1 MIELHSSTHRVFV
14 TAVVFIVLTSTVIT
28 LRIIARVKARQF
40 SYLSDGLCFISFLL
54 FCAYAGV
61 MLHYVFDIAGSDPF
75 MPTSSLNL
83 IEFLK
88 VLKTTC
94 PFQHISVILEKIGQD
109 WDGNILYVEQVLFT
123 FSISI
128 VKLSILAFYW
138 SLFGVEK
145 KMKVAI
151 LSITTGCILWWII
164 FTFLAA
170 FRCRPPTNAW
180 KPSAPPGS
188 CIPAPDIFLPL
199 ESTNLVLDILVLC
212 IPVFTIGKLNLSTKK
227 KVSVIGIFLVGVS
240 VCVASVARIIGITK
254 SDHAGMFFWSC
265 MQLGLAIVCSCL
277 PLLGALLKHKKKLSS
292 YPRSSEYNSF
302 RSRTGGTSAFRI
314 TENTSRAADGPW
326 VDSAELQGKSKTQI
340 SAGNEGI
347 RDAEY
352 GLEPLPSNN
361 IRVQKEISV
370 D

>member
-28 LRIIARVKARQF
+28 LRIVALIKARQF

-61 MLHYVFDIAGSDPF
+61 MLHYVFDIARSDPF
-75 MPTSSLNL
+75 MPTSPPNL

-88 VLKTTC
+88 
-94 PFQHISVILEKIGQD
+94 
-109 WDGNILYVEQVLFT
+109 ILYVEQVIFT

-128 VKLSILAFYW
+128 VKLSILSFYW

-145 KMKVAI
+145 RMKVAI

-180 KPSAPPGS
+180 KPAAPPGS
-188 CIPAPDIFLPL
+188 CTPAPDIFLPL

-227 KVSVIGIFLVGVS
+227 KISVLGIFLVGVS
-240 VCVASVARIIGITK
+240 VCVASVARIVGIAK
-254 SDHAGMFFWSC
+254 NDHAGMFFWSC

-277 PLLGALLKHKKKLSS
+277 PLLGALLKHKRKLSS
-292 YPRSSEYNSF
+292 FPRSSEYNSF
-302 RSRTGGTSAFRI
+302 RSRTGHTSAFRI

-326 VDSAELQGKSKTQI
+326 VDSVELQGKYATQI
-340 SAGNEGI
+340 SAGSDEI
-347 RDAEY
+347 HVAEY
-352 GLEPLPSNN
+352 WLEPLPPNN
-361 IRVQKEISV
+361 IRVKKEISV
-370 D
+370 DQC

>member
-1 MIELHSSTHRVFV
+1 MIQLHSSTHRVFV
-14 TAVVFIVLTSTVIT
+14 TAVVLIVLTSTFIA
-28 LRIIARVKARQF
+28 LRIIARIKARQF

-61 MLHYVFDIAGSDPF
+61 MVYYVFDIAGSDPF
-75 MPTSSLNL
+75 MPTSRPKL

-88 VLKTTC
+88 
-94 PFQHISVILEKIGQD
+94 
-109 WDGNILYVEQVLFT
+109 ILYVEQVLFT

-145 KMKVAI
+145 RMKIAI
-151 LSITTGCILWWII
+151 STITTACILWWII

-180 KPSAPPGS
+180 KPSAPPDS
-188 CIPAPDIFLPL
+188 CTPAPDIFLPL

-227 KVSVIGIFLVGVS
+227 KISVIGIFLVGVS
-240 VCVASVARIIGITK
+240 VCVASVARIVGITK
-254 SDHAGMFFWSC
+254 NDHAGMFFWSC

-277 PLLGALLKHKKKLSS
+277 PLLGALWKHKKKLSS

-302 RSRTGGTSAFRI
+302 RSRTGHTSAYRI
-314 TENTSRAADGPW
+314 TENTSRTADGPW
-326 VDSAELQGKSKTQI
+326 VDSGDLNGTSKTQI
-340 SAGNEGI
+340 SAGIDGI
-347 RDAEY
+347 QAAEY
-352 GLEPLPSNN
+352 GLERLPSHN
-361 IRVQKEISV
+361 IRVQKDISV
-370 D
+370 T